1 MSVEVCV
8 CVRLKSFSEFNL
20 KETQY
25 SQRISWFSPNDA
37 LTSSKWSCVPQVL
50 ILKGHSAKTSW
61 FIICIISHVLQICAR
76 FWIHCCDKDLIWRP
90 FILCSF
96 KHTSVKMMKTNIS
109 TDLRQKTSSKR
120 RFWSSDVDFKS
131 WFLVLSWNQIM
142 DPDSVR
148 FLFKTF
154 YWSPALITKTN
165 VTGFIDK
172 SCTKKKTITVIKDI
186 KLTQLTATGISL
198 DLICFQLV
206 GVRTK

>member
-1 MSVEVCV
+1 
-8 CVRLKSFSEFNL
+8 
-20 KETQY
+20 
-25 SQRISWFSPNDA
+25 
-37 LTSSKWSCVPQVL
+37 
-50 ILKGHSAKTSW
+50 
-61 FIICIISHVLQICAR
+61 
-76 FWIHCCDKDLIWRP
+76 
-90 FILCSF
+90 
-96 KHTSVKMMKTNIS
+96 
-109 TDLRQKTSSKR
+109 
-120 RFWSSDVDFKS
+120 
-131 WFLVLSWNQIM
+131 M

-148 FLFKTF
+148 FNFKTF

>member
-1 MSVEVCV
+1 
-8 CVRLKSFSEFNL
+8 
-20 KETQY
+20 
-25 SQRISWFSPNDA
+25 
-37 LTSSKWSCVPQVL
+37 
-50 ILKGHSAKTSW
+50 
-61 FIICIISHVLQICAR
+61 
-76 FWIHCCDKDLIWRP
+76 
-90 FILCSF
+90 
-96 KHTSVKMMKTNIS
+96 MMKTNIS

-165 VTGFIDK
+165 VTGFIDEK
-172 SCTKKKTITVIKDI
+172 KKKTITVIKDI